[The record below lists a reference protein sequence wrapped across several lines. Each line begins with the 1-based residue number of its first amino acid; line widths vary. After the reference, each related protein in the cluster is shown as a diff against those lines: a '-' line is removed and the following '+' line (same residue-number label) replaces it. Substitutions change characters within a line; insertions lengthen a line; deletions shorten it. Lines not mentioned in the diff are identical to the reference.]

1 MSRLR
6 RLAVGTTQAGVD
18 GRVIKW
24 ALLSALVRSG
34 LKVQTFGARACFT
47 PLCAA
52 SALTGLSCRHL
63 DSWLMSHDMCRG
75 MFVRGTR
82 GADFALVD
90 GEFNQAGLSDEF
102 APVDDDLF
110 SSTDLSGFI
119 SGPTPA
125 PTGSDLNTICRWLDL
140 PRIAILDVS
149 RLNRCQ
155 APALAPRAEGLLL
168 DGIARP
174 ADLAYW
180 QTTLESLWG
189 VPVLGALGEVPTAR
203 AVMDALPPGKSPP
216 LDLCEFLARNFVSQ
230 VPLAR
235 LLRLANERDLP
246 PPPEGDSGELMMPVS
261 YTRLNV
267 AVAYDEAFHGY
278 FPDTLDQLESA
289 GVSVNYFSPL
299 CDESLPPETDIVY
312 FGCGHPERHP
322 EKLSQNHCMR
332 MALRN
337 HLKKHG
343 RIYAEGGGLAYLC
356 EVLRLA
362 DGRQVPMAGI
372 LPTAVR
378 ESRTPSAA
386 TPVEFTL
393 SRPTW
398 LGPRGRRLR
407 GYLSSHWTLEPVG
420 DPYSHRPE
428 MRGAIAMDQLRCV
441 AEDAHRLDL
450 VSREQALG
458 SRVHLNFALLPELF
472 RSFCQTSV
480 GQSVK
485 G

>member
-18 GRVIKW
+18 GRAIKW
-24 ALLSALVRSG
+24 ALLSALVRNG

-47 PLCAA
+47 PLCGA

-75 MFVRGTR
+75 MFVRGSR
-82 GADFALVD
+82 GADLALVD
-90 GEFNQAGLSDEF
+90 GEF
-102 APVDDDLF
+102 APPTPEADDDLF
-110 SSTDLSGFI
+110 TSLDLSGFLA
-119 SGPTPA
+119 PA
-125 PTGSDLNTICRWLDL
+125 ANQAPAGSDLNTICRWLDL
-140 PRIAILDVS
+140 PRIAVVDVG
-149 RLNRCQ
+149 RLSGCQ
-155 APALAPRAEGLLL
+155 VPPAAPRAEGLLL
-168 DGIARP
+168 DGVKP

-180 QTTLESLWG
+180 QTTVESLWG
-189 VPVLGALGEVPTAR
+189 VPVLGAMGEVPAAR
-203 AVMDALPPGKSPP
+203 AALEALPMGKHPP
-216 LDLCEFLARNFVSQ
+216 LELCQFLAKNLAEQ
-230 VPLAR
+230 MPLNR
-235 LLRLANERDLP
+235 LLKLAGERDLP
-246 PPPEGDSGELMMPVS
+246 PPPEGDSGELLMPVS

-299 CDESLPPETDIVY
+299 SDESLPPETDIVY
-312 FGCGHPERHP
+312 FGCGHPERHAD
-322 EKLSQNHCMR
+322 KLAQNHCMR

-337 HLKKHG
+337 HLKDRR

-372 LPTAVR
+372 LPIAMRELAVH
-378 ESRTPSAA
+378 PKPV
-386 TPVEFTL
+386 PVEMTL

-407 GYLSSHWTLEPVG
+407 GYLSTHWAMEPVG

-428 MRGAIAMDQLRCV
+428 LRGAMAIDQLRCV
-441 AEDAHRLDL
+441 AEDAHRLDV

-472 RSFCQTSV
+472 RSFCQTNV